1 MVFTKQLRAGVRKGD
16 ITSSI
21 RIWMHPHVK
30 VGGRYPMEEGE
41 IEIESIKCID
51 FGEITHELVRES
63 GFPDLDTLLKIAK
76 HGKGQNIYLVRFHYL
91 PPRTQRRGRA
101 TTSLRSPV
109 AADDSRGGIDSG
121 TPRKRRSKNH

>member
-1 MVFTKQLRAGVRKGD
+1 MVFDKRLRDGVRRGD
-16 ITSSI
+16 IECSI

-41 IEIESIKCID
+41 IQVDSIKSVD
-51 FGEITHELVRES
+51 FGDITPELVRES
-63 GFPDLDTLLKIAK
+63 GFPDIDALLKVAK
-76 HGKGQNIYLVRFHYL
+76 HSKGQNIYLVRFHYL

-109 AADDSRGGIDSG
+109 SGDDSRAGTDSG
-121 TPRKRRSKNH
+121 TPRKLR